1 MRGRHSSRRDN
12 PCHER
17 SALPPCIIST
27 SQQSEA
33 AWLVPVVVAAAWLAA
48 WLLAACLAAG
58 WHVVPACGRGRGWT
72 GRVYCGR

>member
-48 WLLAACLAAG
+48 CWLAPGCLPG
-58 WHVVPACGRGRGWT
+58 CWLVPACGRGRGWT

>member
-48 WLLAACLAAG
+48 CWLLAACLAAG
-58 WHVVPACGRGRGWT
+58 WCPRVAVAVAGPAVCI
-72 GRVYCGR
+72 VAAS

>member
-58 WHVVPACGRGRGWT
+58 WCPRVAVAVAGPAVCI
-72 GRVYCGR
+72 VAAS